1 MKKSLLLLC
10 VISFIF
16 LPHGVNAQV
25 VPQGE
30 DYDAMLQKAMKS
42 GKFSQ
47 SLAENWDARVK
58 KISGDVRVK
67 ASGSGTW
74 AVLEGEM
81 PLDLEDS
88 IKTADGVAEIYLDD
102 QGAIAVGRNTELEI
116 SSLSKGAAEFTIKF
130 GNIAAKVQHFLDEKF
145 KMQVRTPAALC
156 MLRGTEFAVEYSQLG
171 KDTAVAVFDEGRM
184 AVSPLAVNGQAPGEY
199 LVDKNM
205 ELVFAPSQKRFRTV
219 PLSRMSRYRTSIMAM
234 RVRLN
239 VLRKNW
245 KPAGD
250 AKKAAMRD
258 RVFKRNVIH
267 KETDNTVRAGKKGKQ
282 VQSVKKALK
291 TKARRKSA
299 PAADEEE

>member
-1 MKKSLLLLC
+1 M
-10 VISFIF
+10 
-16 LPHGVNAQV
+16 
-25 VPQGE
+25 
-30 DYDAMLQKAMKS
+30 
-42 GKFSQ
+42 
-47 SLAENWDARVK
+47 
-58 KISGDVRVK
+58 
-67 ASGSGTW
+67 
-74 AVLEGEM
+74 
-81 PLDLEDS
+81 
-88 IKTADGVAEIYLDD
+88 
-102 QGAIAVGRNTELEI
+102 
-116 SSLSKGAAEFTIKF
+116 
-130 GNIAAKVQHFLDEKF
+130 
-145 KMQVRTPAALC
+145 
-156 MLRGTEFAVEYSQLG
+156 
-171 KDTAVAVFDEGRM
+171 
-184 AVSPLAVNGQAPGEY
+184 NGQAPGEY